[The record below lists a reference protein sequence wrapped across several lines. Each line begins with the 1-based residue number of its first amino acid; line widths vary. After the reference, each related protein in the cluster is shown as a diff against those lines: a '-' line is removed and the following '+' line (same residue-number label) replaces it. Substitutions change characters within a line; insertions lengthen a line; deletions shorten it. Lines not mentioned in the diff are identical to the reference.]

1 MTLCLNFLQYP
12 TMEYMKF
19 VWAVPTTLVV
29 VCARF
34 ILVTVQTIT
43 YLLGDLL
50 ICGKMVKGWVIDGKD
65 ESVNAENDKNMRNR
79 GWMKAPRS
87 FTVTDGKGETD
98 LRNLGSGEILRR
110 IITVQRLEKGKTY
123 YLRFKSALNQS
134 DAQFFSDY
142 FEYVPRRGFNGTEPE
157 DQW

>member
-1 MTLCLNFLQYP
+1 MRQN
-12 TMEYMKF
+12 
-19 VWAVPTTLVV
+19 
-29 VCARF
+29 
-34 ILVTVQTIT
+34 
-43 YLLGDLL
+43 
-50 ICGKMVKGWVIDGKD
+50 GKGNDNIGWVIDGKD

-110 IITVQRLEKGKTY
+110 IIIVKRLEKGKTY

-142 FEYVPRRGFNGTEPE
+142 FEYVPRSVFNGTEPE